1 MRLGAAGY
9 APWKLSFGRSSVKKR
24 YRFIAAL
31 LAVVLLAGGVIYLV
45 RGGFRKKYSHAELA
59 AMPAEQLLGLF
70 LDNGLK
76 VEDEVFSMYTRAGF
90 AKLFKNHFDVIC
102 CSPAGLVVSA
112 FDHLSLSASARE
124 VYEKLTYPD
133 KRSAMYYE
141 YKADCEAGFVLPS

>member
-1 MRLGAAGY
+1 METVFREVFCEKAV
-9 APWKLSFGRSSVKKR
+9 SF
-24 YRFIAAL
+24 YHRFIAAL

-59 AMPAEQLLGLF
+59 AIPAEQLLDLF

-90 AKLFKNHFDVIC
+90 AKLFQKHFDVIC
-102 CSPAGLVVSA
+102 FKEAGLVVSA

-133 KRSAMYYE
+133 KRSAMYY
-141 YKADCEAGFVLPS
+141 